1 MDANFIASL
10 VSGDEDAAGV
20 TQSLLGQY
28 MGSVLGAVLQPV
40 KLPTDIYR
48 EFNLSDEVRLYREHR
63 TSKGFLDNFVNII
76 LKDTPLQKKNSN
88 RRFRTNSS

>member
-1 MDANFIASL
+1 MVGSHQKNIGQNWTDFTTGYSEDWRLNFGKAFGGPTTRSGVFKIMDANFIASL

-40 KLPTDIYR
+40 KLPTDI
-48 EFNLSDEVRLYREHR
+48 
-63 TSKGFLDNFVNII
+63 
-76 LKDTPLQKKNSN
+76 
-88 RRFRTNSS
+88 